1 MLSVEQFLQTQTEG
15 ANSTKVILIP
25 ENPEG
30 YRAQIATDGIG
41 LANFKFKQ
49 GERAG
54 QTGYRMTVKW
64 EIDDPDKSL
73 EKQIA
78 RKPIVTQSI
87 MLDITSE
94 GALDMGE
101 GKNVQLG
108 RLREAVG
115 QNANGRPW
123 SPAMLIGQMARI
135 NVKHRVNPENGDLV
149 MDVDKVVAL

>member
-1 MLSVEQFLQTQTEG
+1 MLSVEQFLGTTTNDS
-15 ANSTKVILIP
+15 NSTKVILIP

-30 YRAQIATDGIG
+30 YTAQIATDGIG
-41 LANFKFKQ
+41 LANFKFKK

-54 QTGYRMTVKW
+54 QPGYRMTVKW
-64 EIDDPDKSL
+64 EIDDPNREIEQK
-73 EKQIA
+73 IG
-78 RKPIVTQSI
+78 RRPIVTQSI

-115 QNANGRPW
+115 QNASGKPW
-123 SPAMLIGQMARI
+123 APAMLIGQMARI
-135 NVKHRVNPENGDLV
+135 NVKHRINDETGDLV

>member
-1 MLSVEQFLQTQTEG
+1 MLSVEQFLGTSVDA
-15 ANSTKVILIP
+15 ANSTKVKLIP
-25 ENPEG
+25 ERPEG

-41 LANFKFKQ
+41 LASFKFKK
-49 GERAG
+49 GDRAG
-54 QTGYRMTVKW
+54 QPGYRMTVKW
-64 EIDDPDKSL
+64 EIDDPDKSI
-73 EKQIA
+73 EKEIG

-108 RLREAVG
+108 RLREAIG

-123 SPAMLIGQMARI
+123 APAMLIGQMARI
-135 NVKHRVNPENGDLV
+135 NIKHRINDETGDLV